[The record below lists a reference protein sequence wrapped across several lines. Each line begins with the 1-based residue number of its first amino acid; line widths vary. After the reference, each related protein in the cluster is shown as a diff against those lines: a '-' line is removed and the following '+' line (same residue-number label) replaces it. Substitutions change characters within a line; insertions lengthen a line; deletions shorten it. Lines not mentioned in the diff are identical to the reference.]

1 MKEKKVTMKKTIK
14 LMLGILALAIALP
27 TGAYLYYNHV
37 WRGGDVTYTQITSA
51 GVEKPWKQEGG
62 GLSVLYDYAGTQYD
76 EEGQAQE
83 VPLMASKQLRQ
94 GAYLKVTY
102 NQKRKLITNWSEIT
116 KAQVPKKAL
125 EQLEK

>member
-1 MKEKKVTMKKTIK
+1 
-14 LMLGILALAIALP
+14 
-27 TGAYLYYNHV
+27 
-37 WRGGDVTYTQITSA
+37 
-51 GVEKPWKQEGG
+51 
-62 GLSVLYDYAGTQYD
+62 
-76 EEGQAQE
+76 
-83 VPLMASKQLRQ
+83 PLMASKQLRQ

>member
-51 GVEKPWKQEGG
+51 GIEKPWTDSCRHRRFRICRRGG
-62 GLSVLYDYAGTQYD
+62 YAD
-76 EEGQAQE
+76 R
-83 VPLMASKQLRQ
+83 RQ
-94 GAYLKVTY
+94 G
-102 NQKRKLITNWSEIT
+102 IS
-116 KAQVPKKAL
+116 
-125 EQLEK
+125 